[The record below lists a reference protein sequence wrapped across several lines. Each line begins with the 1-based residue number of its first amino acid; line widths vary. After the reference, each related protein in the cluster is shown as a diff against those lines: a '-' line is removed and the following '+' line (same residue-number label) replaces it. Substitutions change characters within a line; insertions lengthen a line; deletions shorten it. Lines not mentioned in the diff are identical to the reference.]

1 MGPFFS
7 LYHIKVSRFI
17 LSSMNSKGPKLENIV
32 MKMVGG
38 SKGLDFLVPE
48 QREVIIADI
57 EKKGRDSLRR
67 LSSLPAS

>member
-1 MGPFFS
+1 
-7 LYHIKVSRFI
+7 
-17 LSSMNSKGPKLENIV
+17 
-32 MKMVGG
+32 MVDG

-48 QREVIIADI
+48 QLEVIITILDAWRVDI